1 MERLATFANC
11 NLRSRR
17 TRGPGQENPQ
27 TREGLAKFG
36 ELQEAHNQSPKHWY
50 YVMTKVPTQ
59 ICS

>member
-1 MERLATFANC
+1 MEKLATFANC

-36 ELQEAHNQSPKHWY
+36 ELQEAHNQSLLSIGT
-50 YVMTKVPTQ
+50 M
-59 ICS
+59 S